1 MKNVTDFR
9 KTVENDV
16 DPRPKLL
23 LNDDSEGFLSNKC
36 TSKALHQM
44 LQTTKMNISKF
55 QNPHLQSVLIFFK
68 FVYLCLLLYLLCY

>member
-9 KTVENDV
+9 KTVETGV

-23 LNDDSEGFLSNKC
+23 LNDDSESFLSNKY

-44 LQTTKMNISKF
+44 LQTTEMNILKF
-55 QNPHLQSVLIFFK
+55 QNPFNLLQVCPSRPTFVFVVLSTF
-68 FVYLCLLLYLLCY
+68 C